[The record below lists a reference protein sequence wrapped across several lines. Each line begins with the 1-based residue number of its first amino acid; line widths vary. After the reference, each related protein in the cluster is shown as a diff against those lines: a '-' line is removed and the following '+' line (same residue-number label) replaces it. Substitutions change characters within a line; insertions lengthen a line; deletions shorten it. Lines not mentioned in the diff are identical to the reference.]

1 MTEKDDMTT
10 YDFIAANKRKTVIL
24 ITVFSAFILGLGW
37 VLDQAYGDGQGGII
51 VFAGIYSLASALG
64 GYYAGDK
71 VALAVSGAKSVEGMT
86 EPTIVSMRRMVEN
99 LCISQGMPMPKV
111 HIIDDDAINAFATG
125 RDPAH
130 ASIAV
135 TTGAIRKLE
144 NEELEGVLAHELSHI
159 KNYDIRV
166 MTIVIVMV
174 GIVTIT
180 ADLMFRS
187 SLHGGRRRDSKNGGN
202 NIMLIVGLVLMILAP
217 FVAQLIKLAVSRRRE
232 YLADAS
238 GALMTRFPDGLAR
251 ALAKIQADNLPMARV
266 DEAVAH
272 LFIANPFNGK
282 FLSSILSTHPPTEAR
297 IAALK
302 KMGSL
307 Q

>member
-1 MTEKDDMTT
+1 MTT
-10 YDFIAANKRKTVIL
+10 YDFIAANKRKTVML
-24 ITVFSAFILGLGW
+24 ITVFTAFILGLGW

-71 VALAVSGAKSVEGMT
+71 VALAVSGAKSVEGIT
-86 EPTIVSMRRMVEN
+86 DPATVSMRRMVEN
-99 LCISQGMPMPKV
+99 LCIAQGMPMPKV
-111 HIIDDDAINAFATG
+111 YIIDDDAINAFATG

-135 TTGAIRKLE
+135 TTGAMRKLE

-174 GIVTIT
+174 GIVTVT

-187 SLHGGRRRDSKNGGN
+187 SLRGGN
-202 NIMLIVGLVLMILAP
+202 RRSNKEGGNGIMLIVGLVLVILSP
-217 FVAQLIKLAVSRRRE
+217 IVAQLIKLAVSRRRE
-232 YLADAS
+232 FLADAS
-238 GALMTRFPDGLAR
+238 GVLMTRFPEGLAR
-251 ALAKIQADNLPMARV
+251 ALKKIEADNMPMARA

-282 FLSSILSTHPPTEAR
+282 MLSSILSTHPPVADRVAALERMGSTEA
-297 IAALK
+297 A
-302 KMGSL
+302 SPH
-307 Q
+307 